1 MCLAVPA
8 RVESIDTM
16 TSIAIVNLD
25 GIRKEVSTQL
35 LDEVAIGDYLL
46 VHVGFALERID
57 TEEAAKTLALFAELR
72 AMDAGA

>member
-8 RVESIDTM
+8 RIESLDTAASTAMID
-16 TSIAIVNLD
+16 LD

-35 LDEVAIGDYLL
+35 LDEVAVGDYVL

-57 TEEAAKTLALFAELR
+57 AVEAAKTLALFAELR
-72 AMDAGA
+72 AQDAEG

>member
-8 RVESIDTM
+8 RVESLDLT
-16 TSIAIVNLD
+16 TSMAMVDLD

-35 LDEVAIGDYLL
+35 LEEIAVGDYVL

-57 TEEAAKTLALFAELR
+57 TDEAAKTLALFAELR
-72 AMDAGA
+72 AMDVEP